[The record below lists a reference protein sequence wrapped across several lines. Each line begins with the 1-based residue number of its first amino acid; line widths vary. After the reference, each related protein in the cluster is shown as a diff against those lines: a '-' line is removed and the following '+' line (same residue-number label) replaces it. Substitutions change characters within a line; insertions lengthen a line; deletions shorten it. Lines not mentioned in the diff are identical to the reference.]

1 MNVEAFG
8 QFYVRNVFRWEAE
21 RAFASFA
28 VKMYV
33 FIADV
38 VVRVIAV
45 VSVFAKCVFSLSGA
59 VVDLMY
65 EVMFRQ

>member
-8 QFYVRNVFRWEAE
+8 QFYVGNVFRWEAE

-33 FIADV
+33 LIADV
-38 VVRVIAV
+38 VA
-45 VSVFAKCVFSLSGA
+45 SVFAKCVFRLSGA